1 MTFIEFFDKTC
12 VENICACLS
21 QIPERVIF
29 LGDKKKELESH
40 AARYEKLF
48 TERGQ
53 TVEFVCKSVN
63 RNNLKSIVAL
73 LSDIDRKSVV

>member
-29 LGDKKKELESH
+29 LGDKKKNSNPTQPVMKNCLRKEDKQLN
-40 AARYEKLF
+40 LF
-48 TERGQ
+48 AK
-53 TVEFVCKSVN
+53 V
-63 RNNLKSIVAL
+63 
-73 LSDIDRKSVV
+73 